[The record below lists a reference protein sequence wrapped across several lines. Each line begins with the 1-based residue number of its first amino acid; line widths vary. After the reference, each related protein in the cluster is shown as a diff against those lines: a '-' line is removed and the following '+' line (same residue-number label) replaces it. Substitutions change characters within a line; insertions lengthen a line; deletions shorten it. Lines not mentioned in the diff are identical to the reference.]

1 MREHRQPS
9 LRDRLRI
16 VVLAALDGFERIEVE
31 CHSPGTI
38 EVRAGGNQV
47 GDVAGGLVSVAA
59 ATSHDYGL
67 PGGGL
72 SGEGFHRNAGD
83 EFLSA
88 AEQLHL
94 AAFDQRVVVLGDET
108 DGIAFAGMAS

>member
-1 MREHRQPS
+1 
-9 LRDRLRI
+9 
-16 VVLAALDGFERIEVE
+16 ERIEVE
-31 CHSPGTI
+31 CHSPGKI
-38 EVRAGGNQV
+38 DVRAGGNQV

-59 ATSHDYGL
+59 AATSHDYGL
-67 PGGGL
+67 HVGGV

-83 EFLSA
+83 EFLVS

-108 DGIAFAGMAS
+108 DGIAFAGMASVLPFA